1 MFLALLQAADGSLV
15 KLLKTIFA
23 THVSGGRI
31 MLFSGLEKDKKK
43 IKRSTKRLK
52 VVEEQLSS
60 LFFLSFSNLTF
71 SWSLQ
76 KNSNERLHFLF
87 LIVISDC
94 NMHTSSRRE
103 HCTTTTKTNKTDQLH
118 KTDTVQK
125 SKRKISRA
133 FHIQLS

>member
-43 IKRSTKRLK
+43 KIKRSTKRLK

-60 LFFLSFSNLTF
+60 LFFLSF
-71 SWSLQ
+71 
-76 KNSNERLHFLF
+76 FL
-87 LIVISDC
+87 
-94 NMHTSSRRE
+94 
-103 HCTTTTKTNKTDQLH
+103 
-118 KTDTVQK
+118 
-125 SKRKISRA
+125 
-133 FHIQLS
+133 

>member
-60 LFFLSFSNLTF
+60 LFFLSF
-71 SWSLQ
+71 
-76 KNSNERLHFLF
+76 FL
-87 LIVISDC
+87 
-94 NMHTSSRRE
+94 
-103 HCTTTTKTNKTDQLH
+103 
-118 KTDTVQK
+118 
-125 SKRKISRA
+125 
-133 FHIQLS
+133 